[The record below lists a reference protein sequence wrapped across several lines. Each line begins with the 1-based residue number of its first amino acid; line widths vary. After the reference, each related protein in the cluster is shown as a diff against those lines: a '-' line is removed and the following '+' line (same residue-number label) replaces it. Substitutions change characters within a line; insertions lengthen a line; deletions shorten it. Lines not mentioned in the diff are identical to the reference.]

1 MNWRFRATVSRMT
14 RFDHIMIALVDFLA
28 IKSWTDLLA
37 KHIILTGCWCMM
49 VFTLEYLLM
58 PIEVRQ
64 TPIELLPML
73 AIGTVVINGLVFAS
87 ATHLARLQRAL
98 TELALTDALTGLNN
112 RRAFLEQ
119 AAALQQSEDPGY
131 LLLIDADHF
140 KRINDTYGH
149 NVGDECLRAIAK
161 HLRQVLGPNAPL
173 GRLGGEEFGAILT
186 PEAMAQLD
194 GITEKL
200 TQKILAKVPSPPPP
214 AEVSVTLSIGM
225 TRLARQQPLE
235 DQLHQADV
243 ALYAAKRQG
252 RARLVRWKPTLE
264 AVA

>member
-1 MNWRFRATVSRMT
+1 MT
-14 RFDHIMIALVDFLA
+14 RFDHIMTLLVDFLA
-28 IKSWTDLLA
+28 IRSWKDLLA
-37 KHIILTGCWCMM
+37 KHVILMGFFMILVFVLENTMM
-49 VFTLEYLLM
+49 PE
-58 PIEVRQ
+58 EDRQ
-64 TPIELLPML
+64 TPLELLPL
-73 AIGTVVINGLVFAS
+73 LSVSSVIINGLLFAS
-87 ATHLARLQRAL
+87 ATHQARLQKAL

-119 AAALQQSEDPGY
+119 AAALQQSDEPGY

-161 HLRQVLGPNAPL
+161 HLRQVLGPDAPL

-186 PEAMAQLD
+186 PAAMAQLD
-194 GITEKL
+194 SITAQL
-200 TQKILAKVPSPPPP
+200 TQKIMAKVPSPPPP

-225 TRLARQQPLE
+225 TRLVRRQPLE
-235 DQLHQADV
+235 HQLHQADV